1 MKKKKNKNDLV
12 IKTKQRILRETKS
25 SQKEYITTYK
35 DIKRYFRVFNKTLF
49 KGKLNAFND
58 IQIKNMKTA
67 YGQCVENLSYRKG
80 NSLFFSF
87 KPKFKKIGLE
97 LTL

>member
-58 IQIKNMKTA
+58 IQIKNRRHETFAIIMQMRPMAIIARRKN
-67 YGQCVENLSYRKG
+67 NLEVANIWHTRRR
-80 NSLFFSF
+80 
-87 KPKFKKIGLE
+87 P
-97 LTL
+97 

>member
-58 IQIKNMKTA
+58 IQIKNMTLNTDK
-67 YGQCVENLSYRKG
+67 LK
-80 NSLFFSF
+80 SLKFSNMINF
-87 KPKFKKIGLE
+87 EMGLQI
-97 LTL
+97 LCK